1 VGRITNTKLQ
11 KIIKIDEELN
21 KIQDLDILMERILL
35 DARRVTNAEAGSVY
49 TVEGNELRIKSS
61 QNEELE
67 RDLPPNGKL
76 IYAFL
81 KYPISEKTI
90 SGWVA
95 ANAEPLMITDM
106 YNIPDEEPYSF
117 STEYDK
123 KSGYKT
129 VSSLTLPL
137 VSNQDQLLG
146 VLQLINARDKKGDI
160 TPFHKDDV
168 PFVMHFASSATLA
181 LQRAQMTRTL
191 LLRMIRMAGLRDPKE
206 TGAHVN
212 RVGAYSV
219 EIYEAWA
226 KNRSIPFSE
235 IEKVK
240 DVFRMVAML
249 HDIGKVAIP
258 DNILKKAGL
267 LDEAEFTV
275 MKTHTWQGAK
285 IMGDSE
291 SLMDSMAIEVAL
303 RHHEHWDG
311 SGYPGRIDTDTG
323 EWLDEQDQS
332 GLKGEE
338 IPLFARI
345 VAIAD
350 VFDALMSH
358 RVYKKAWKEEDVIN
372 SLIEQKGKQFDPE
385 LVDLFIEILPTI
397 KHVQKRYPDQEE

>member
-1 VGRITNTKLQ
+1 MGRVSNVKLQ
-11 KIIKIDEELN
+11 KIITIDEELN

-35 DARRVTNAEAGSVY
+35 DARKVTNAEAGSVY
-49 TVEGNELRIKSS
+49 SVEGHQLQIKCS
-61 QNEELE
+61 QNEVLE

-76 IYAFL
+76 IYAFFE
-81 KYPISEKTI
+81 YPISEKTI

-95 ANAEPLMITDM
+95 ANAEPLMITDV
-106 YNIPDEEPYSF
+106 YNIPEEAPYGF
-117 STEYDK
+117 NPDYDQKAGYHTKSTY
-123 KSGYKT
+123 
-129 VSSLTLPL
+129 TLPL
-137 VSNQDQLLG
+137 ISNTEQVIG
-146 VLQLINARDKKGDI
+146 VLQLINSRDSKGRVI
-160 TPFHKDDV
+160 PFHKRDE
-168 PFVMHFASSATLA
+168 PFITHFASSATLA
-181 LQRAQMTRTL
+181 LQRARMTRTL

-226 KNRSIPFSE
+226 KNRKHDPGE
-235 IEKVK
+235 IERVK
-240 DVFRMVAML
+240 DTFRMVAML

-258 DNILKKAGL
+258 DNILKKAGQ
-267 LDEAEFTV
+267 LDEDEFDI

-291 SLMDSMAIEVAL
+291 SVMDSMAIEVAL

-311 SGYPGRIDTDTG
+311 TGYPGRIDIETG
-323 EWLDEQDQS
+323 DWLDKNDQT

-350 VFDALMSH
+350 VYDALMSH
-358 RVYKKAWKEEDVIN
+358 RVYKDAWKEEDVIQ
-372 SLIEQKGKQFDPE
+372 SIAEQKGRQFDPE
-385 LVDLFIEILPTI
+385 LVDLFMEILPTI
-397 KHVQKRYPDQEE
+397 KHVQEKYPDQQQ